1 MTMPPVPCPLS
12 PFFSVPF
19 PCGTPSLKV
28 SATEQHVEL
37 LKTIFDF
44 SAIKALL
51 AREDFSVLYDSMHG
65 VQGPYAKV
73 GARGRE
79 SERERVGNKC
89 NDAPCAR
96 QNVGGVGVM
105 AWKKCCKKNKWG
117 GGIVRETAR

>member
-1 MTMPPVPCPLS
+1 MTMPPVPRPLSPLS
-12 PFFSVPF
+12 PFLSAAY
-19 PCGTPSLKV
+19 PCGTPSPKV

-79 SERERVGNKC
+79 SGRERVGNNIMTRRVYC
-89 NDAPCAR
+89 RMLVVRWC
-96 QNVGGVGVM
+96 G
-105 AWKKCCKKNKWG
+105 KNLKG
-117 GGIVRETAR
+117 GGGCG